1 MGKLL
6 GLYDVRFSVSII
18 YAAFITALL
27 IVDMTGMVAYSIA
40 AAYLHE
46 MGHIAAMT
54 ALSEPPRNIS
64 LRFRSAQ
71 IMDKG
76 SLNNYGRDIV
86 IHFAGPLVNF
96 ALCFALIKINPM
108 FSMISLIL
116 GAFNMLPIK
125 QLDGGNMLLCFMCA
139 IMSRNAAGVIAA
151 VVSWICII
159 PIAILGIIVFIN
171 TGYAN
176 ITLLV
181 AAVYLITLN
190 L

>member
-1 MGKLL
+1 MGKLIRI
-6 GLYDVRFSVSII
+6 YDVHFNISII

-27 IVDMTGMVAYSIA
+27 IMDMTGMVAYSIA

-46 MGHIAAMT
+46 IGHISAMT
-54 ALSEPPRNIS
+54 VLSKPPRNIS

-71 IMDKG
+71 IMDKD
-76 SLNNYGRDIV
+76 SLNNYGRDIA

-96 ALCFALIKINPM
+96 ILFFALIKINPL
-108 FSMISLIL
+108 FATVSLIL

-125 QLDGGNMLLCFMCA
+125 KLDGGNMFLCFLCA
-139 IMSRNAAGVIAA
+139 IISRNMAEMAAT

-159 PIAILGIIVFIN
+159 PIAILGIIIFIN

-181 AAVYLITLN
+181 ATVYLIMLN
-190 L
+190 F